1 MKSFGPFFFKS
12 HRRKRCREYIFIF
25 FNIFTWHV
33 TCVIDF
39 LFSSNVDLIFN
50 MWKHMKLH
58 EMCVIHLW
66 DPNVPPNFQIVIVD
80 TMNTVGKI
88 RRVTCAI
95 LLKDALK
102 IHFNVILPFML
113 HLKEAKDTRWP
124 TLQSYPAS
132 YHLPQTLTDKKMSLP
147 EENWPNRGWW
157 RGKAWKSSVKKDFV
171 EVQ

>member
-1 MKSFGPFFFKS
+1 
-12 HRRKRCREYIFIF
+12 
-25 FNIFTWHV
+25 
-33 TCVIDF
+33 
-39 LFSSNVDLIFN
+39 
-50 MWKHMKLH
+50 
-58 EMCVIHLW
+58 
-66 DPNVPPNFQIVIVD
+66 
-80 TMNTVGKI
+80 MNTVGKI

-147 EENWPNRGWW
+147 EEN
-157 RGKAWKSSVKKDFV
+157 
-171 EVQ
+171 